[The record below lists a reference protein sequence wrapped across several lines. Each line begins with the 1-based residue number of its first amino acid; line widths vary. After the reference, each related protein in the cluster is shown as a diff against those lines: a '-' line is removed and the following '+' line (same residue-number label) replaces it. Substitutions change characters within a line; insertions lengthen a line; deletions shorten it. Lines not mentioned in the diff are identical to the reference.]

1 MTSCIF
7 INLKKEKGKLVRKQ
21 LFIAA
26 INDRLFG
33 LPRCSFTPSLSG
45 FSGGHLSLQFL
56 QTAQVSDTM
65 RLACLTLLLVSVCW
79 ALPFRQNGFL
89 DFTVE
94 EISGDGPTHPTPPE
108 DLPPEVPIGPVC
120 PFRCQCHLRVVQC
133 SDLGMKN
140 VPEDIPSDAHLLDLQ
155 NNKITEIRE
164 NDFKG
169 LKGLHALILVNNKIT
184 IIHAKAFAP
193 LVNLQRLYLSKNM
206 LKDIP
211 SNMPKS
217 VQELRIHENQI
228 TKIKK
233 ASFTGMVN
241 VIVMELGSNPLT
253 SSGVD
258 ADAFKDLKRVSYIR
272 IADTN
277 ITTVPKGLPSSL
289 SELHL
294 DGNRITK
301 VSADTLKSLKHLAKL
316 GLSNNEISVVENGTL
331 SMMPHLRE
339 LHLDHNALT
348 SVPAGLSD
356 HKYIQVIYLHAN
368 KIASVG
374 TEDFCPPSFNTK
386 KAMYSGISLF
396 SNPVPYWEVQPITF
410 RCVFDRSAVQ
420 LGNYRKK

>member
-1 MTSCIF
+1 
-7 INLKKEKGKLVRKQ
+7 
-21 LFIAA
+21 
-26 INDRLFG
+26 
-33 LPRCSFTPSLSG
+33 
-45 FSGGHLSLQFL
+45 
-56 QTAQVSDTM
+56 M
-65 RLACLTLLLVSVCW
+65 RLACLTLLLVSACW
-79 ALPFRQNGFL
+79 ALPFRQSGFL
-89 DFTVE
+89 DFMME
-94 EISGDGPTHPTPPE
+94 DEAISGDGPSVVIPKE
-108 DLPPEVPIGPVC
+108 DVPPEVPVGPGC

-140 VPEDIPSDAHLLDLQ
+140 VPEEIPSDTHLLDLQ

-169 LKGLHALILVNNKIT
+169 LKELHALILVNNKIT
-184 IIHAKAFAP
+184 VIHAKAFTP

-206 LKDIP
+206 LKEIP
-211 SNMPKS
+211 SNIPKS

-228 TKIKK
+228 SKIKK
-233 ASFTGMVN
+233 VSFTGMVN

-277 ITTVPKGLPSSL
+277 ITSIPKGLPTSL

-294 DGNRITK
+294 DGNKITK
-301 VSADTLKSLKHLAKL
+301 VTTDSLKGLKHLAKL
-316 GLSNNEISVVENGTL
+316 GLSNNEIGVVENGTL
-331 SMMPHLRE
+331 AMMPHLRE

-348 SVPAGLSD
+348 SIPAGLPD

-396 SNPVPYWEVQPITF
+396 SNPVPYWDIQPITF

>member
-1 MTSCIF
+1 MEQDKAHLLSLGCTHSHS
-7 INLKKEKGKLVRKQ
+7 
-21 LFIAA
+21 
-26 INDRLFG
+26 DRLFG
-33 LPRCSFTPSLSG
+33 LPCCSFTPSLSG
-45 FSGGHLSLQFL
+45 FSVDLRSLSFL
-56 QTAQVSDTM
+56 RTAQVSDSM

-79 ALPFRQNGFL
+79 ALPFHQSGFL
-89 DFTVE
+89 DFMME
-94 EISGDGPTHPTPPE
+94 DDPSSGDGPTLVPPVE
-108 DLPPEVPIGPVC
+108 EVLPEVRVGPIC
-120 PFRCQCHLRVVQC
+120 PFRCQCHLRVAQC

-140 VPEDIPSDAHLLDLQ
+140 VPSEIAPDTHLLDLQ

-169 LKGLHALILVNNKIT
+169 LKELHALILVNNKIT

-206 LKDIP
+206 LKEIP

-277 ITTVPKGLPSSL
+277 ISSIPKGLPTSL

-294 DGNRITK
+294 DSNKITK
-301 VSADTLKSLKHLAKL
+301 VTSDSLKGLKNLAKL
-316 GLSNNEISVVENGTL
+316 GLSSNEISVVENGTL
-331 SMMPHLRE
+331 AMMPHLRE

-348 SVPAGLSD
+348 SVPAGLPD

-368 KIASVG
+368 KIATVG

>member
-1 MTSCIF
+1 
-7 INLKKEKGKLVRKQ
+7 
-21 LFIAA
+21 
-26 INDRLFG
+26 
-33 LPRCSFTPSLSG
+33 
-45 FSGGHLSLQFL
+45 
-56 QTAQVSDTM
+56 M

-79 ALPFRQNGFL
+79 ALPFRQTGFL
-89 DFTVE
+89 DFMME
-94 EISGDGPTHPTPPE
+94 DEGPSGFGPTTIAPSKVLPE
-108 DLPPEVPIGPVC
+108 PEVPLGPVC
-120 PFRCQCHLRVVQC
+120 PFRCQCHLHVVQC

-140 VPEDIPSDAHLLDLQ
+140 VPENIPSDTHLLDLQ

-184 IIHAKAFAP
+184 IIHAKALAP
-193 LVNLQRLYLSKNM
+193 LVNLERLYLSKNM

-211 SNMPKS
+211 NNMPKT

-228 TKIKK
+228 SKIKK

-277 ITTVPKGLPSSL
+277 ITSIPKGLPTSL

-294 DGNRITK
+294 DGNKITK
-301 VSADTLKSLKHLAKL
+301 VTVDSLKGLKHLAKL
-316 GLSNNEISVVENGTL
+316 GLSNNEIAVVENGTVA
-331 SMMPHLRE
+331 MMPHLRE
-339 LHLDHNALT
+339 LHLEHNLLT

-356 HKYIQVIYLHAN
+356 HKYIQVIYLHSN

-396 SNPVPYWEVQPITF
+396 SNPVSYWEIQPITF